1 MLRKILLHYIAIP
14 LLIVQSTIA
23 QNLEVLGEYKIGI
36 VGQDFEDAIY
46 QATHLGAQEAARD
59 LSRRYSI
66 DIELIV
72 LTPDLNQGG
81 DQEVSIGQLFIGDAD
96 GFIISPVKGVQNAV
110 AFAQEQNQQ
119 IIFFETALENIV
131 PLASIIADEYTSG
144 VLAGRYIAKLLPNKG
159 RAAILMA
166 NNPSAAMLER
176 LDGVRT
182 SLGYKRIEKIVR
194 CEPYYSAA
202 IAAICEAD
210 RDDVN
215 DYIDG
220 WVFLD
225 DWPLLG
231 IPTLPWEAG
240 RLPCVAIQSSPSA
253 FLYLDK
259 GYVNALV
266 VHPYYKWGYQSV
278 VMMVD
283 KLHKNQLPNL
293 PHTITAPMVV
303 DWQNVESYRKSWKHW
318 FN

>member
-1 MLRKILLHYIAIP
+1 MKILVHSIAIP
-14 LLIVQSTIA
+14 LLILRGAFA
-23 QNLEVLGEYKIGI
+23 QNIEILGEYKIGI
-36 VGQDFEDAIY
+36 VGQDSEDAIY
-46 QATHLGAQEAARD
+46 QATHLGAQDAARD
-59 LSRRYSI
+59 LSRRYSL

-81 DQEVSIGQLFIGDAD
+81 DQEVSLGQLFIGDAD
-96 GFIISPVKGVQNAV
+96 GFIISPVKGARDAI
-110 AFAQEQNQQ
+110 AFAQEQGQQ
-119 IIFFETALENIV
+119 IIFFETALEDIT

-144 VLAGRYIAKLLPNKG
+144 ILAGRYMAKLLPVKG

-176 LDGVRT
+176 LDGVRA

-194 CEPYYSAA
+194 CEPNYSAA
-202 IAAICEAD
+202 IAAICDAD
-210 RDDVN
+210 KKDVN

-231 IPTLPWEAG
+231 IPALPWEAG
-240 RLPCVAIQSSPSA
+240 HLPCIAIQSSPTA
-253 FLYLDK
+253 FLYLDQ
-259 GYVNALV
+259 GYVSALV

-278 VMMVD
+278 VMMVE
-283 KLHKNQLPNL
+283 KLYKNQLPEL
-293 PHTITAPMVV
+293 PHTITPPKVI
-303 DWQNVESYRKSWKHW
+303 DWQNVEDYRKSWKHW

>member
-1 MLRKILLHYIAIP
+1 MLRKLQIHSIAIP
-14 LLIVQSTIA
+14 LLMLQSAIA
-23 QNLEVLGEYKIGI
+23 QNLEILGEYKIGI

-81 DQEVSIGQLFIGDAD
+81 DQEVSLGQLFIGDAD
-96 GFIISPVKGVQNAV
+96 GFIISPVKGVRNAV
-110 AFAQEQNQQ
+110 AFAQEQGQQ
-119 IIFFETALENIV
+119 IIFFETALEDIT

-144 VLAGRYIAKLLPNKG
+144 VLAGRYMAKLLPIKG
-159 RAAILMA
+159 RAAILIA

-176 LDGVRT
+176 LDGVRA
-182 SLGYKRIEKIVR
+182 SLGYKGIEKIVR
-194 CEPYYSAA
+194 CEPNYSAA
-202 IAAICEAD
+202 IAAICKAD

-231 IPTLPWEAG
+231 IPALPWEAG
-240 RLPCVAIQSSPSA
+240 RLPCIAIQSSPTA
-253 FLYLDK
+253 FLYLDQ
-259 GYVNALV
+259 GYVSALV

-278 VMMVD
+278 VTMVE
-283 KLHKNQLPNL
+283 KLHKNQLPEL
-293 PHTITAPMVV
+293 PHTITAPKVI
-303 DWQNVESYRKSWKHW
+303 DWQNIESYRKSWKHW

>member
-1 MLRKILLHYIAIP
+1 MLRKIQIYSIAIQ
-14 LLIVQSTIA
+14 LLIIQSAIA

-46 QATHLGAQEAARD
+46 QATHLGAQEASRD

-81 DQEVSIGQLFIGDAD
+81 DQEVSLGQLFIEDAD
-96 GFIISPVKGVQNAV
+96 GFIISPVKGSQNAV
-110 AFAQEQNQQ
+110 AFAQEQGQQ
-119 IIFFETALENIV
+119 IIFFETALEDIA

-144 VLAGRYIAKLLPNKG
+144 ILAGRYMAKLLPVKG

-182 SLGYKRIEKIVR
+182 SLGYKRIERIVR
-194 CEPYYSAA
+194 CEPNYSAA

-210 RDDVN
+210 SIDVN
-215 DYIDG
+215 NYIDG

-231 IPTLPWEAG
+231 IPALPWEAG
-240 RLPCVAIQSSPSA
+240 RLPCIAIQSSPSA
-253 FLYLDK
+253 FLYLDE
-259 GYVNALV
+259 GYVSALV
-266 VHPYYKWGYQSV
+266 VHPYYKWGYESV
-278 VMMVD
+278 VMMVE
-283 KLHKNQLPNL
+283 KLHKNQLPEL
-293 PHTITAPMVV
+293 PHTITAPKVI
-303 DWQNVESYRKSWKHW
+303 DWQNIESYRKSWKHW